1 MLIYASLLFVPNVI
15 LPQVSL
21 VFNNKDRSIY
31 IYRAKSESYR
41 SDWFG
46 DKKIKGD

>member
-31 IYRAKSESYR
+31 ILLHTERRANLIPLI
-41 SDWFG
+41 G
-46 DKKIKGD
+46 LVIKN